1 MEWRGYGRK
10 ASLVAWKKVSRSK
23 MKGGLGVI
31 KLRVQNEALLL
42 KQISISFST
51 RLIYHGFT
59 SFGLSTIQM
68 GNYPLKCQR
77 DPSGGEEC

>member
-10 ASLVAWKKVSRSK
+10 ASLVAWKKVSRPK